1 MKKFNNY
8 YNLSDYA
15 TQDKQAFRLREDETF
30 KDDLRSPFALDR
42 DRILYSG
49 AYRRYQGK
57 TQVIPFSN
65 LIDEEL
71 TNRNIHTTYVSQV
84 ARSIGLVLGLNLDLI
99 EAIAIGHD
107 LGHTPFGHVGEM
119 YLSEISVKHGIGHFL
134 HNIQSLR
141 VIDYISNKGNGL
153 NLTFQVRDG
162 IISHNGERN
171 DMILNPHYNKTED
184 DLKDYIK
191 KATAGQDVDTIPS
204 TLEGCVVRFSDTIA
218 YIGQDIED
226 AMRHGLMNRED
237 LPYITRDTLGKN
249 SSQIVHTL
257 INSVVKSSLNKDYIT
272 MEDHVFRAL
281 VETKEFN
288 NKMIYKH
295 EKVND
300 FNDIIKFSMNFL
312 FETYLNDLN
321 NFNYDTTIYKQF
333 KNSKAQH
340 YIDNTP
346 NNEMIA
352 RDFISTMTDR
362 FFNEQIKNY
371 TLPLKS

>member
-1 MKKFNNY
+1 MKKYNDY
-8 YNLSDYA
+8 YKLSDYA

-119 YLSEISVKHGIGHFL
+119 YLSEISVKHEIGHFL

-141 VIDYISNKGNGL
+141 VVDYVSNKGNGL
-153 NLTFQVRDG
+153 NLSFQVRDG
-162 IISHNGERN
+162 IVSHNGERN
-171 DMILNPHYNKTED
+171 DKILVPFHNKTED

-226 AMRHGLMNRED
+226 AMRYGLMNRED
-237 LPYITRDTLGKN
+237 LPYATRDVLGNN

-257 INSVVKSSLNKDYIT
+257 INSVIKSSLGKDYIA

-281 VETKEFN
+281 VKTKEFN

-300 FNDIIKFSMNFL
+300 FNDIIKFSMNYL
-312 FETYLNDLN
+312 FEIYLNDLN
-321 NFNYDTTIYKQF
+321 NFNYDTPIYKQF
-333 KNSKAQH
+333 KNSKAQ
-340 YIDNTP
+340 YYSDKTP
-346 NNEMIA
+346 NNEMIV
-352 RDFISTMTDR
+352 RDFIATMTDR
-362 FFNEQIKNY
+362 YFNEQIKNY

>member
-1 MKKFNNY
+1 M
-8 YNLSDYA
+8 
-15 TQDKQAFRLREDETF
+15 
-30 KDDLRSPFALDR
+30 
-42 DRILYSG
+42 
-49 AYRRYQGK
+49 
-57 TQVIPFSN
+57 
-65 LIDEEL
+65 
-71 TNRNIHTTYVSQV
+71 
-84 ARSIGLVLGLNLDLI
+84 
-99 EAIAIGHD
+99 
-107 LGHTPFGHVGEM
+107 
-119 YLSEISVKHGIGHFL
+119 
-134 HNIQSLR
+134 
-141 VIDYISNKGNGL
+141 
-153 NLTFQVRDG
+153 
-162 IISHNGERN
+162 
-171 DMILNPHYNKTED
+171 
-184 DLKDYIK
+184 
-191 KATAGQDVDTIPS
+191 
-204 TLEGCVVRFSDTIA
+204 
-218 YIGQDIED
+218 
-226 AMRHGLMNRED
+226 RED
-237 LPYITRDTLGKN
+237 LPYITRDVLGKN

-257 INSVVKSSLNKDYIT
+257 INSVIKSSLNKDYIT

-333 KNSKAQH
+333 KNSKAQY

-362 FFNEQIKNY
+362 YFNEQIKNY